1 MLLIHAPTA
10 RRSVTQRSEATVGR
24 VWPLKGTMPTIYI
37 SSSWKNRVRVR
48 EIATLLRMNGFEVY
62 DFTDPKCRKTP
73 EIPPETFPEQFDP
86 LKHQYRSYLESTPQ
100 WRQAVEENRKALLAC
115 DVCVLLLPCGADS
128 HADWGVAV
136 GAGKPSIVMGH
147 PKAGERTPSH
157 LWSDAIIPDD
167 NDDLLR
173 ALECIEH
180 HRDLDWPA
188 RRRSSQ
194 VGD

>member
-1 MLLIHAPTA
+1 L
-10 RRSVTQRSEATVGR
+10 
-24 VWPLKGTMPTIYI
+24 
-37 SSSWKNRVRVR
+37 
-48 EIATLLRMNGFEVY
+48 F
-62 DFTDPKCRKTP
+62 
-73 EIPPETFPEQFDP
+73 FPEQFDP
-86 LKHQYRSYLESTPQ
+86 LKHQYRSYLETPQ
-100 WRQAVEENRKALLAC
+100 WRQAVEENRKALLTC

-180 HRDLDWPA
+180 H
-188 RRRSSQ
+188 
-194 VGD
+194 